1 MNDVFEFV
9 ARNGYLVVFFGVL
22 LEQLGVPLPTPLLL
36 LAGGAL
42 AGLGQLDLTLIILL
56 TVVAALI
63 GDVTWFYIGRSRGF
77 QVLNFLCRISLEQDS
92 CVSGAKGIFLK
103 HGERSLLVSKFIP
116 GFSTFAQPLAGAT
129 GMNLARFLLF
139 DGLGALIWAVAFVG
153 LGYFFSDSFEQIAG
167 YAASFSGWFGVAA
180 VAVLLVY
187 IGWKFAGRRRLIH
200 SLRVARISP
209 EELKNQLDAGEE
221 VLILDLRDPLDF
233 DAHPQLIP
241 TARRMPPAELEARH
255 EELPRDC
262 DVILYCTCPNEA
274 TSARAALRLH
284 RRGITRVRPLHG
296 GFQKWDELKFPTDAF
311 QTQESN
317 VKKPNVPDAV
327 EKLSSS

>member
-1 MNDVFEFV
+1 MDGIFEFV
-9 ARNGYLVVFFGVL
+9 ARNGYWVVFLGVFS
-22 LEQLGVPLPTPLLL
+22 EQLGVPLPTPLLL
-36 LAGGAL
+36 LAAGAL
-42 AGLGQLDLTLIILL
+42 AGLGQLDFVSIILL
-56 TVVAALI
+56 TIIAALI
-63 GDVTWFYIGRSRGF
+63 GDVIWFYIGRRRGF

-92 CVSGAKGIFLK
+92 CVSGAKGVFAR

-129 GMNLARFLLF
+129 GMNLGRFLMF
-139 DGLGALIWAVAFVG
+139 DGLGALIWAGVFVS
-153 LGYFFSDSFEQIAG
+153 LGYIFSDRFEQVAG
-167 YAASFSGWFGVAA
+167 YAESFSGWFGVGL
-180 VAVLLVY
+180 VAVLLIYVV
-187 IGWKFAGRRRLIH
+187 WKFAGRRRLIR
-200 SLRVARISP
+200 SLRVTRISP
-209 EELKNQLDAGEE
+209 EELKNQLDSGED

-233 DAHPQLIP
+233 EANPQLIP

-296 GFQKWDELKFPTDAF
+296 GLQKWNELKFPTD
-311 QTQESN
+311 SYN
-317 VKKPNVPDAV
+317 
-327 EKLSSS
+327 